1 LRLADV
7 GLGEFFRKTT
17 ELLCE
22 EGARMKRS
30 FGICRD
36 RCGDKCHQLFTSE
49 PADKR
54 GEWYS
59 DIGTSGN
66 PGRPA
71 SIYLPRS
78 VALFLVGQEL
88 QPGERLEAPFEAF
101 ATDSSPNLAYQRRV

>member
-1 LRLADV
+1 
-7 GLGEFFRKTT
+7 
-17 ELLCE
+17 
-22 EGARMKRS
+22 MKRS
-30 FGICRD
+30 FWICRD

-49 PADKR
+49 PADER

-59 DIGTSGN
+59 YIGTSSM

-88 QPGERLEAPFEAF
+88 EPGDRVEVPFEAF
-101 ATDSSPNLAYQRRV
+101 AMDSSPNLASQLRP